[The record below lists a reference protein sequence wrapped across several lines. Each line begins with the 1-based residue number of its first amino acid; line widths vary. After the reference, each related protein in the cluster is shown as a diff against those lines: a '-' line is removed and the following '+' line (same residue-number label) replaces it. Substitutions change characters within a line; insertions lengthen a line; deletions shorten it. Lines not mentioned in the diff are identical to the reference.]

1 MSGEEAVHTVI
12 EDPDFGYR
20 RLEPLPSDSTLSEF
34 YESRYYDLIRKGGR
48 APELR
53 RHLVG
58 GDEGRKE
65 LEWLR
70 ATLYDDLATVLG
82 EQAPGKRVLDVGC
95 GTGELVGYF
104 AERGFAAEGIEPS
117 AEAAAEARARGR
129 TVTSSSLEPFAAR
142 ADRSGAY
149 DAVSFLNVMEHV
161 PSPVAILEATRQMLA
176 PGGIVAIRVPN
187 DFNDLQLA
195 TQERLGLRPY
205 WVAVPDHVNYFS
217 VRSLAAL
224 LERVGFDVVHT
235 QTDFPMELFLLMGE
249 DYVNEPEQGPACHKK
264 RVALEL
270 AMPSAVR
277 RRLYTALAAADLGR
291 NTLIF
296 ARRREDS
303 SADAGAPTP

>member
-1 MSGEEAVHTVI
+1 MSGNDSAHRVV
-12 EDPDFGYR
+12 EDPEFGYR
-20 RLEPLPSDSTLSEF
+20 RLDPLPSDAALTEF

-58 GDEGRKE
+58 GDEGRGE

-70 ATLYDDLATVLG
+70 ATLYDDLATVLS

-95 GTGELVGYF
+95 GTGELVAYF
-104 AERGFAAEGIEPS
+104 AERGFVAEGIEPS

-129 TVTSSSLEPFAAR
+129 SVVSSRLEPFAAR
-142 ADRSGAY
+142 ADRAGAY
-149 DAVSFLNVMEHV
+149 DAVTFLNVMEHV
-161 PSPVAILEATRQMLA
+161 PSPVAILQATRTMLA
-176 PGGIVAIRVPN
+176 PGGVVTIRVPN

-224 LERVGFDVVHT
+224 LDRVGFEVVHT
-235 QTDFPMELFLLMGE
+235 QTDFPMEIFLLMGE
-249 DYVNEPEQGPACHKK
+249 DYVNTPGVGAACHKK
-264 RVALEL
+264 RVAFEL
-270 AMPSAVR
+270 AMPPAVR
-277 RRLYTALAAADLGR
+277 RRLYTALAGADLGR
-291 NTLIF
+291 NTLVF
-296 ARRREDS
+296 ARRRSDPAS
-303 SADAGAPTP
+303 GAPSP

>member
-1 MSGEEAVHTVI
+1 MSGNNVAHEVS

-20 RLEPLPSDSTLSEF
+20 RLDPLPSDSGELTEF

-58 GDEGRKE
+58 GDEGRSE

-82 EQAPGKRVLDVGC
+82 EHTSGKRVLDVGC

-104 AERGFAAEGIEPS
+104 GERGFVAEGIEPS

-129 TVTSSSLEPFAAR
+129 TVTSSRLEPFAAR
-142 ADRSGAY
+142 ADRAGAY
-149 DAVSFLNVMEHV
+149 DAVTFLNVMEHV
-161 PSPVAILEATRQMLA
+161 PSPVAILEATRALLA

-187 DFNDLQLA
+187 DFNGLQLA
-195 TQERLGLRPY
+195 TQEHLGLRPY

-224 LERVGFDVVHT
+224 LGRLGFDVVHT
-235 QTDFPMELFLLMGE
+235 QTDFPMELFLLMGD
-249 DYVNEPEQGPACHKK
+249 DYVGDPALGPACHKK
-264 RVALEL
+264 RVAFEL
-270 AMPSAVR
+270 AMPAAVR

-291 NTLIF
+291 NTLVF
-296 ARRREDS
+296 ARRGQEPPPRER
-303 SADAGAPTP
+303 TP

>member
-1 MSGEEAVHTVI
+1 LHKVI

-20 RLEPLPSDSTLSEF
+20 RLDPLPSDSALTEF

-53 RHLVG
+53 RHLLG
-58 GDEGRKE
+58 GDEGRSE

-70 ATLYDDLATVLG
+70 ATLYDDLATVLA
-82 EQAPGKRVLDVGC
+82 QNVAGKRVLDVGC
-95 GTGELVGYF
+95 GTGELVGYL

-117 AEAAAEARARGR
+117 AEAAAEARSRGR
-129 TVTSSSLEPFAAR
+129 SVISSRLEPFAAR
-142 ADRSGAY
+142 PDRAGAY
-149 DAVSFLNVMEHV
+149 DAVTFLNVMEHV
-161 PSPVAILEATRQMLA
+161 PSPVAILQATRGMLG
-176 PGGIVAIRVPN
+176 PGGVVAIRVPN

-217 VRSLAAL
+217 VRSLTSL
-224 LERVGFDVVHT
+224 LDRIGFDAVHV
-235 QTDFPMELFLLMGE
+235 QTDFPMELFVLMGD
-249 DYVNEPEQGPACHKK
+249 DYVSDPRLGAACHKK

-270 AMPSAVR
+270 AMPAAVR
-277 RRLYTALAAADLGR
+277 RRLYAALAAVDLGR

-296 ARRREDS
+296 ARRRSDV
-303 SADAGAPTP
+303 AAGEPKP